1 MDRLVPYSGLRDASA
16 VLQFFALKFKTA
28 HYQQTS
34 YESRTILDTKAYM
47 GTVEIEAF
55 VILRGQ

>member
-34 YESRTILDTKAYM
+34 YESRTILDTKAYK
-47 GTVEIEAF
+47 GTV
-55 VILRGQ
+55 GN